1 MPPPGR
7 TRWTPSSS
15 WPSSATCA
23 PHRRPLPRWPR
34 TTPASRRGPDSAGMR
49 ALAGVQ
55 RVVPLVLEDLHEVGL
70 EVSPQLR
77 VPGDPAVGVV
87 GQPDELGV
95 GELVPPQGLDGRDVT
110 CAGARLEPV
119 GEPEVAAK

>member
-1 MPPPGR
+1 MPPRGR

-15 WPSSATCA
+15 WPSSATSP

-34 TTPASRRGPDSAGMR
+34 TTPATRHGPDSAGMR

-70 EVSPQLR
+70 EVGPQLR
-77 VPGDPAVGVV
+77 VPGDPAVRVV

-95 GELVPPQGLDGRDVT
+95 GELAPPQGLEARGVAR
-110 CAGARLEPV
+110 AGTRLEP
-119 GEPEVAAK
+119 